1 MFRQLKILKDKT
13 LIMEGRKFKLL
24 IVDDIPENIQVLGNI
39 LRSAGYEVAFTDN
52 GHDAIEKS
60 KIIDFDLILLDIMM
74 PQMDGFEVSRIIKSN
89 PKSQKIPIIF
99 ITAKTDSDSIVKG
112 FELGA
117 VDYLTKPFKTPELL
131 ARVRTHIMLKYSTE
145 ELRKSNAMKDKLFS
159 IIAHDLRGPVGNLG
173 TSLDVLIDNFD
184 YFDKEVLFENL
195 NELKKSASRAYELLQ
210 NLLKWSRSQSNTIEF
225 SPLKFKLKKLVDDN
239 IELLSGMSSEKSIRF
254 ETSVDGEIFIQ
265 ADINMLRTILRNLFN
280 ALKFSFPDSTI
291 FVSAVKK
298 ENMVEV
304 SVKDNGVGIEK
315 ENMAKLFV
323 PHEHFTTYG
332 TKNEKGTGI
341 GLNLCKDFVE
351 RNGGKIY
358 VESEAGKGTK
368 FIFTV
373 PLADEDE

>member
-1 MFRQLKILKDKT
+1 
-13 LIMEGRKFKLL
+13 MEGRKFKLL

-184 YFDKEVLFENL
+184 YFYKEVLFENL
-195 NELKKSASRAYELLQ
+195 NELKKSASSAYELLQ